1 MPFDPEEARRRVREQ
16 KYWNRSDEV
25 DAIRAVD
32 KAVFERVADHER
44 GLLED
49 SDAHLKRGRA
59 LTQSVDELVGALVED
74 IAVPIKNGVPLADLA
89 QPYKSAVARVQK
101 AIDDLEHAATTAE
114 FWAARLD
121 DPMADATRLWERFPS
136 IASKVRV

>member
-32 KAVFERVADHER
+32 QAVFNRIADHER

-49 SDAHLKRGRA
+49 SDAHMKRGRA
-59 LTQSVDELVGALVED
+59 LTQSVDQLVGALVED
-74 IAVPIKNGVPLADLA
+74 IALPIQNGVPLADLA
-89 QPYKSAVARVQK
+89 QPYKTAVANVQK
-101 AIDDLEHAATTAE
+101 AIDDLEHAARTAE
-114 FWAARLD
+114 YWAERLD
-121 DPMADATRLWERFPS
+121 DPMADATRLWDRLPS
-136 IASKVRV
+136 IAAKVRI